1 MAVLQIKDIL
11 EATKGE
17 LLSSNSKPLNRE
29 RILTQSFKGISID
42 SRTISDGEIFFA
54 LKGNRFNGHDF
65 LKEALLRGNG
75 AVVHLKPDQ
84 LPFEKTIIYV
94 KDTLRALQDLAHFLR
109 MRHNI
114 PVIAITGSNG
124 KTTTKEMTYAILS
137 RRFKVLKNE
146 GNLNNHIGLPL
157 SLTRIR
163 DEDEV
168 VVLELG
174 MNAPGEIRR
183 LCEIAK
189 PTHGIV
195 TNIGYAHIGELGSLD
210 AIRDAKLEILE
221 GLETAILNADDLFL
235 MEGYDSWRAKKGMDC
250 RLITFSI
257 KNDSLVKAEDIVM
270 TDRGSSFTLT
280 IKDGDRIPIK
290 LNVHGLFNVYNAL
303 AASAVAITLKVSLEE
318 IKAGLEGYKPFTM
331 RFEVIKGDR
340 IVLIN
345 DAYNANP
352 TSMEEALKELIRIKD
367 RRRTVAVLG
376 DMLELGRFSQEAHRS
391 LGRMISEMGIDIF
404 IAVGEMMGI
413 AAQEAQK
420 RREGYRPAIH
430 IFKNAEEA
438 SEGVSDIITEGD
450 LVFIKGSRMM
460 CMEKIIERIRV

>member
-1 MAVLQIKDIL
+1 MA
-11 EATKGE
+11 
-17 LLSSNSKPLNRE
+17 
-29 RILTQSFKGISID
+29 
-42 SRTISDGEIFFA
+42 
-54 LKGNRFNGHDF
+54 
-65 LKEALLRGNG
+65 
-75 AVVHLKPDQ
+75 
-84 LPFEKTIIYV
+84 
-94 KDTLRALQDLAHFLR
+94 
-109 MRHNI
+109 
-114 PVIAITGSNG
+114 
-124 KTTTKEMTYAILS
+124 YAILS

-157 SLTRIR
+157 SLTRIK
-163 DEDEV
+163 DDDEV

-174 MNAPGEIRR
+174 MNAPGEIKR
-183 LCEIAK
+183 LCEIAN
-189 PTHGIV
+189 PTHGII
-195 TNIGYAHIGELGSLD
+195 TNIGYAHIGELGSLN

-235 MEGYDSWRAKKGMDC
+235 TEGYDSWRAKKGMDC

-303 AASAVAITLKVSLEE
+303 AASAVAITLKIPLEE

-352 TSMEEALKELIRIKD
+352 SSMEEALKELIRMKGK
-367 RRRTVAVLG
+367 RRTVIILG
-376 DMLELGRFSQEAHRS
+376 DMVELGRFSKEAHRS
-391 LGRMISEMGIDIF
+391 LGRMISDIGIDVF
-404 IAVGEMMGI
+404 IAVGEMMKI
-413 AAQEAQK
+413 AAEETQK
-420 RREGYRPAIH
+420 RAEGYRPAVH
-430 IFKNAEEA
+430 IFKDVEEA
-438 SEGVSDIITEGD
+438 SEGILDIITEGD
-450 LVFIKGSRMM
+450 LVFIKGSRIM